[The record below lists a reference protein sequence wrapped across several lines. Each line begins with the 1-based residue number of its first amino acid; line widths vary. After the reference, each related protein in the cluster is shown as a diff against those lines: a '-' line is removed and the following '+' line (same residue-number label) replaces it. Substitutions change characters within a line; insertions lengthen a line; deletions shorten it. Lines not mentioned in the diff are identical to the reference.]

1 MFTWSLKTVCH
12 CALTVVIATAGAISA
27 SAQDAAKPAN
37 ATPQQMPS
45 VSRALPTRTTG
56 LEPGK
61 VARWSLRD
69 AIMAALENNPD
80 IEIDRSLVRQRQF
93 DVTAAE
99 GVYDPTSTQGTSFN
113 SLGRPNTRPFS
124 GANSDALT
132 SKTLTYN
139 FGHQG
144 LIHKTGGNYQVNFN
158 NQRFASN
165 FALFTTQYDPQIN
178 FQMTQPLWRNYK
190 IDRNRYQI
198 QIAKKQLDLSDA
210 QFRQRAIEVISRV
223 QTAYW
228 NLALAIKDEE
238 VQRDAFKLAETQLG
252 QNQRQ
257 VEVGTLAPIDVVQSA
272 TVLETRRQ
280 QVFQSMEAVGQAENT
295 LKNLT
300 ANGSSD
306 ELWKS
311 QIIPTESF
319 EAAPTNLPL
328 DDAMKLAMDNRPEL
342 KQFALQKEINQTDLG
357 FLRNQTKPQ
366 IDLTFN
372 YATFGT
378 GGNPV
383 APNNQQANCFA
394 PVSIGGQLKCLGV
407 GVGSLNGQFSPVVT
421 QTNYVVSEAVAGKF
435 VGSYGTG
442 LARMFSN
449 QYRQWTIGMQVTLPW
464 RNRTAKAN
472 VGRALESGRQL
483 DLQTRRTMQ
492 LIETEVRNAVQ
503 SVDFAKMRIEASRAA
518 RLYAEQ
524 QLEGESKRF
533 AAGLSTTFF
542 VLQRQNELAQAR
554 GSELRALADY
564 NRNVADLQRVIAT
577 TLSSNSVEVKS
588 EITAQ
593 PGDKKWSE
601 IK

>member
-1 MFTWSLKTVCH
+1 MFQSLLKAAVS
-12 CALTVVIATAGAISA
+12 CAVVAAFVVTGTL
-27 SAQDAAKPAN
+27 AQDAPKPAPLP
-37 ATPQQMPS
+37 ATTPAAQMPA
-45 VSRALPTRTTG
+45 VSRPLPTRTSG
-56 LEPGK
+56 LESGK

-69 AIMAALENNPD
+69 AIMTALENNAD
-80 IEIDRSLVRQRQF
+80 IEIDRSTVRQRQF
-93 DVTAAE
+93 DITAAE
-99 GVYDPTSTQGTSFN
+99 GAYDPVSTQGTSFN
-113 SLGRPNTRPFS
+113 STGRPNTRPFS
-124 GANSDALT
+124 GLQEGEDTLA
-132 SKTLTYN
+132 SKTLVYN

-144 LIHKTGGNYQVNFN
+144 FIYRTGGSYQVNFN
-158 NQRFASN
+158 NQRFSSN
-165 FALFTTQYDPQIN
+165 FALFTAQYDPN
-178 FQMTQPLWRNYK
+178 LSFSLSQPLWRNYK

-198 QIAKKQLDLSDA
+198 QIAKKQLDLSDV

-238 VQRDAFKLAETQLG
+238 VQRDAFKLAETQLS

-272 TVLETRRQ
+272 TVIETRRQ
-280 QVFQSMEAVGQAENT
+280 QVFQAMEAVGQAENT

-300 ANGSSD
+300 VSGIND
-306 ELWKS
+306 ELWKT
-311 QIIPTESF
+311 QIVPTESF

-328 DDAMKLAMDNRPEL
+328 DDAMKLAIDNRPEL
-342 KQFALQKEINQTDLG
+342 KQFALQKEINQTDQG
-357 FLRNQTKPQ
+357 FLRNQIKPQ
-366 IDLTFN
+366 IDFN
-372 YATFGT
+372 FSYGTVGT
-378 GGNPV
+378 GGAPRNVNTV
-383 APNNQQANCFA
+383 ATQF
-394 PVSIGGQLKCLGV
+394 IGG
-407 GVGSLNGQFSPVVT
+407 
-421 QTNYVVSEAVAGKF
+421 
-435 VGSYGTG
+435 YGTG
-442 LARMFSN
+442 LARLFSN
-449 QYRQWTIGMQVTLPW
+449 QYRQWTAGVQITLPW

-472 VGRALESGRQL
+472 LGRSLEVGRQL
-483 DLQTRRTMQ
+483 DLRARQQMQ

-503 SVDFAKMRIEASRAA
+503 AVDFAKLRIEASRAA

-524 QLEGESKRF
+524 QLEGEQKRF

-564 NRNVADLQRVIAT
+564 NRSVAELQRVIAT

-593 PGDKKWSE
+593 PGDKKWGE

>member
-1 MFTWSLKTVCH
+1 MFIRSLKTVSH
-12 CALTVVIATAGAISA
+12 CALAAMLAAVGTITVSAQEAAKTA
-27 SAQDAAKPAN
+27 SAA
-37 ATPQQMPS
+37 PQQMPS
-45 VSRALPTRTTG
+45 VSRPLPTRTSG

-69 AIMAALENNPD
+69 AIMMALENNPD
-80 IEIDRSLVRQRQF
+80 IEIDRSTVRQRQF
-93 DVTAAE
+93 DITAAE
-99 GVYDPTSTQGTSFN
+99 GAYDPSSTQGTSFN
-113 SLGRPNTRPFS
+113 STGRPNTRPFS
-124 GANSDALT
+124 GADSAALT
-132 SKTLTYN
+132 SKSFTYN

-144 LIHKTGGNYQVNFN
+144 LIYRSGGSYQASFN
-158 NQRFASN
+158 NQRFSSN
-165 FALFTTQYDPQIN
+165 FALFTAQYDPQLSLSI
-178 FQMTQPLWRNYK
+178 TQPLWRGYK

-280 QVFQSMEAVGQAENT
+280 QVFQAMESVGQAENA

-300 ANGSSD
+300 ANGMND
-306 ELWKS
+306 ELWKT
-311 QIIPTESF
+311 QVIPTESF

-328 DDAMKLAMDNRPEL
+328 DDAMKLAIDNRPEL

-357 FLRNQTKPQ
+357 FLRNQLKPQ
-366 IDLTFN
+366 IDLTSS
-372 YATFGT
+372 YTTFGT
-378 GGNPV
+378 GGSPRTANTV
-383 APNNQQANCFA
+383 AQQ
-394 PVSIGGQLKCLGV
+394 
-407 GVGSLNGQFSPVVT
+407 
-421 QTNYVVSEAVAGKF
+421 F

-449 QYRQWTIGMQVTLPW
+449 EFRQWSVGVQVTLPW